1 VVVKRIWVPS
11 LLLLSAVNGGCFL
24 TSSATGG
31 WDLFTNSF
39 RNSIHDTIRCVDD
52 AVLTLRNYH
61 QAEEAWDL
69 LGTCSPGR
77 RYSADFEE
85 GFKAG
90 FIDYLDAGGNGQPP
104 AVPPLRYQL
113 CADDAAQHAAQDWFT
128 GFRLGASVARASGL
142 REASL
147 VPLADPS
154 IALEPASLPPAHSP
168 IRPLEAPLGMP
179 RADALPSGEPPPTP
193 VPAKQPEELPLPRRD
208 GEPRE

>member
-1 VVVKRIWVPS
+1 
-11 LLLLSAVNGGCFL
+11 LLLLVSAVNGGCFL

-39 RNSIHDTIRCVDD
+39 RNAIHNTVRCIDD

-69 LGTCSPGR
+69 LSTCSPGR

-128 GFRLGASVARASGL
+128 GFRLGASVASGL

-147 VPLADPS
+147 VSLADPS
-154 IALEPASLPPAHSP
+154 TALEHTSLPLQAPPA
-168 IRPLEAPLGMP
+168 IGAPAPMQ
-179 RADALPSGEPPPTP
+179 AS
-193 VPAKQPEELPLPRRD
+193 
-208 GEPRE
+208 